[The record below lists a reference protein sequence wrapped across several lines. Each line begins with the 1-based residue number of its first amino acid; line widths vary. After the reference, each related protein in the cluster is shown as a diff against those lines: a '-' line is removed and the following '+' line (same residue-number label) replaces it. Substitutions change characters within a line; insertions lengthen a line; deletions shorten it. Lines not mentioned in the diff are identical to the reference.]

1 MDLRYNEWL
10 PRANALRGVVIAY
23 WYCAGD
29 ASKVPSAAILPDGY
43 VEVVFNLGDPVGLDG
58 PAYKGDQPDR
68 CVVGP
73 LSSAIQIEYRGP
85 VATFGIRFHPA
96 RGSLFF
102 GISAP
107 DLVNRLGPLCHYSSS
122 LDHALSELISG
133 TWNPESEAS
142 RAALDQILVK
152 QLASVPPP
160 DKSVIAVVDRLSAST
175 SSPSVAEIAA
185 ELGLSVRQVQRRF
198 TEAVGMPPKQFVR
211 VTRFARLWQIA
222 TMSPPETWADLA
234 AEHGYAD
241 QAHMIR
247 EFRSFGVKPPAHFF
261 SADWYDSTG
270 LTRAAGP
277 AKGDRSQS

>member
-10 PRANALRGVVIAY
+10 PAATALRDVVMAY
-23 WYCAGD
+23 WYCVGD
-29 ASKVPSAAILPDGY
+29 ASKVPSAAILPDAY
-43 VEVVFNLGDPVGLDG
+43 VEIVFNLGDPVILTG
-58 PAYKGDQPDR
+58 PAYTGNQPDR

-73 LSSAIQIEYRGP
+73 LSSAIQIEYTGP

-96 RGSLFF
+96 RGALFF
-102 GISAP
+102 ERSAP
-107 DLVNRLGPLCHYSSS
+107 DLADRLLPLAHVSSS
-122 LDHALSELISG
+122 LDRVLSQLISG

-142 RAALDQILVK
+142 RAALDQILLK

-160 DKSVIAVVDRLSAST
+160 DKSVIAVVDRLTAST
-175 SSPSVAEIAA
+175 SSPSVADIAR

-211 VTRFARLWQIA
+211 VIRFARLWQMA
-222 TMSPPETWADLA
+222 TMSPPEAWAHLA

-247 EFRSFGVKPPAHFF
+247 EFRSFGIKPPARFF
-261 SADWYDSTG
+261 SSDWYDSTG

-277 AKGDRSQS
+277 AKGDRSKS

>member
-10 PRANALRGVVIAY
+10 PASSHLKGVVIAY

-43 VEVVFNLGDPVGLDG
+43 VELVLNLGDPVGLAG
-58 PAYKGDQPDR
+58 PAYTGDQPDR

-96 RGSLFF
+96 RGAGFF
-102 GISAP
+102 GKTAS
-107 DLVNRLGPLCHYSSS
+107 DLVGKLLPLAHVSSQ
-122 LDHALSELISG
+122 LDRALSQLISG
-133 TWNPESEAS
+133 NWSPESEAS
-142 RAALDQILVK
+142 RAALDQVLLK
-152 QLASVPPP
+152 QLASVPPL
-160 DKSVIAVVDRLSAST
+160 DMSVVAIVDRLSEST
-175 SSPSVAEIAA
+175 SSPTVAEIAA

-211 VTRFARLWQIA
+211 VTRFARLWQMA

-241 QAHMIR
+241 QGHMIR

-261 SADWYDSTG
+261 SSDWYDSTG
-270 LTRAAGP
+270 ISRASGP